1 MSNETL
7 KYSELLNRLIMDRT
21 STEDLGR
28 IEDLLMVPTAHRV
41 IGFVYKAGFLANQ
54 KRLLSLGQ
62 LSTIGSDAVM
72 IDGNSTPETAIVE
85 ESKHSETLIGHE
97 VWTEGGTR
105 IGKIS
110 DYLFDA
116 KSGAISQYLFVSGGL
131 ASLTEGSYTLDTSG
145 IVTIGKKRLI
155 VSESVAE
162 QSALHSDG
170 LRQKLNTAVGQAKE
184 AFDHARESVKDK
196 AQNLGEQAKGLLEQ
210 AKDRAQNFTEQAKD
224 SAQNFTEQA
233 KDRAQNFTEQAKDT
247 AQNFT
252 EQAKDTAQ
260 TLSIQALDSA
270 HDALENVQQKLET
283 KPDEET
289 QTLPETP
296 VEKFPEVQ

>member
-41 IGFVYKAGFLANQ
+41 IGFVYKSGFLTNQ
-54 KRLLSLGQ
+54 KKLLGLEQ
-62 LSTIGSDAVM
+62 LSTIGPDAVM
-72 IDGNSTPETAIVE
+72 IDGKSVPETAIVE

-116 KSGAISQYLFVSGGL
+116 KSGAINQYLFVASGL
-131 ASLTEGSYTLDTSG
+131 ASLTDGTYTLDTSG

-170 LRQKLNTAVGQAKE
+170 LRQKLTTAVGQAKE
-184 AFDHARESVKDK
+184 AFGHARESVKDK
-196 AQNLGEQAKGLLEQ
+196 AQNLSEQAKVLLEQ
-210 AKDRAQNFTEQAKD
+210 AKDKAQVLGEQAKDKAQNFTEQAKD
-224 SAQNFTEQA
+224 KA
-233 KDRAQNFTEQAKDT
+233 
-247 AQNFT
+247 
-252 EQAKDTAQ
+252 
-260 TLSIQALDSA
+260 QALSVQALEGA
-270 HDALENVQQKLET
+270 HDALENVQQKLDSKAT
-283 KPDEET
+283 EET
-289 QTLPETP
+289 PTLLEAP
-296 VEKFPEVQ
+296 VDPPSEFQ

>member
-28 IEDLLMVPTAHRV
+28 IEDLLMVPAAHRV
-41 IGFVYKAGFLANQ
+41 IGFVYKSGFLANQ
-54 KRLLSLGQ
+54 KKLLSLEQ
-62 LSTIGSDAVM
+62 LNTIGPDAVM
-72 IDGNSTPETAIVE
+72 IDGQSMPETAIVE

-116 KSGAISQYLFVSGGL
+116 KSGAISQYLFVASGL
-131 ASLTEGSYTLDTSG
+131 ASLTDGTYTLDTPG

-170 LRQKLNTAVGQAKE
+170 LRQKLTTAVGQAKE

-196 AQNLGEQAKGLLEQ
+196 AQNLSEQAKGLLEQ
-210 AKDRAQNFTEQAKD
+210 AKDKAQVLSEQAKDKAQTFTEQAKD
-224 SAQNFTEQA
+224 KA
-233 KDRAQNFTEQAKDT
+233 
-247 AQNFT
+247 
-252 EQAKDTAQ
+252 
-260 TLSIQALDSA
+260 QALSVQALEGA
-270 HDALENVQQKLET
+270 HDALENVQQKLDS
-283 KPDEET
+283 KSAEET
-289 QTLPETP
+289 PTLLEAP
-296 VEKFPEVQ
+296 VEPSSEVQ

>member
-41 IGFVYKAGFLANQ
+41 IGFVYKSGFLANQ

-62 LSTIGSDAVM
+62 LSTIGPDAVM
-72 IDGNSTPETAIVE
+72 VDGNSTPETAIVE

-110 DYLFDA
+110 DYLFDSE
-116 KSGAISQYLFVSGGL
+116 SGAIGQYLFVASGL
-131 ASLTEGSYTLDTSG
+131 ASLTDGTYTLDTSG

-170 LRQKLNTAVGQAKE
+170 LRQKLSTAVGQAKD

-210 AKDRAQNFTEQAKD
+210 AKDRAQVLSEQAKD
-224 SAQNFTEQA
+224 KAQNFTEQTKEKA
-233 KDRAQNFTEQAKDT
+233 
-247 AQNFT
+247 
-252 EQAKDTAQ
+252 
-260 TLSIQALDSA
+260 QALSVQALEGA
-270 HDALENVQQKLET
+270 HDALENVQQKLDS
-283 KPDEET
+283 KPA
-289 QTLPETP
+289 QETP
-296 VEKFPEVQ
+296 TLLEAPVETSTEP